1 MKIYFTFKKPKN
13 IKYLLL
19 DDLSEELIDYLK
31 LIKNETLIIKYKKR
45 PVYLSFIFF
54 FILIKNYFKFFYS
67 KKKQKLIF
75 FFNILFKHN

>member
-45 PVYLSFIFF
+45 PVYLSLFF
-54 FILIKNYFKFFYS
+54 FLY
-67 KKKQKLIF
+67 
-75 FFNILFKHN
+75 